1 MNNPTGKNW
10 SQVLTYLQKTSAE
23 VLKIDANI
31 FRITITMGAKLST
44 EFKNSH
50 RKSVITM
57 YYVDTSIKYTFHGA
71 LEIYPS
77 MNHAGT
83 A

>member
-1 MNNPTGKNW
+1 MGLRKAYILTKN
-10 SQVLTYLQKTSAE
+10 SSY
-23 VLKIDANI
+23 
-31 FRITITMGAKLST
+31 FYITITIGIKSST
-44 EFKNSH
+44 EYRNSH